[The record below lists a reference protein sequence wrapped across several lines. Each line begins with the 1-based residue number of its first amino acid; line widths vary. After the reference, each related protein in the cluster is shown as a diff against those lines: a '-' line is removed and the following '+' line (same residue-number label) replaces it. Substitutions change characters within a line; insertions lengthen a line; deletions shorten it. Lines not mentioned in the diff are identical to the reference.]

1 MGFETAG
8 ACASPRAREAGSSA
22 LSILQVLAAK
32 WLVTLDFT
40 LICQAISLFLPH
52 SRGRITIQTT
62 LAVTEKIRINKE
74 IRAAELRVI
83 GAQGENLGLLSFADA
98 FKAAQ
103 DANLDLIEISP
114 NAVPPVAK
122 IMDYGKFQ
130 YEQKKRDSAARSKAK
145 VSETKEV
152 QIKVGTGENDMRL
165 KAKKAAEWLAEG
177 HRVRMELFLK
187 GRYKG
192 MDEAFLK
199 TRLEKFM
206 LLIPYAYRVAEPIT
220 RAPKGFAAILERDPK
235 AATGAVK
242 PVSKEEVV
250 SSPEPKPEA

>member
-1 MGFETAG
+1 VGTIAILVIL
-8 ACASPRAREAGSSA
+8 CYSLHTNA
-22 LSILQVLAAK
+22 LN
-32 WLVTLDFT
+32 
-40 LICQAISLFLPH
+40 
-52 SRGRITIQTT
+52 TT
-62 LAVTEKIRINKE
+62 DKVRINKE

-83 GAQGENLGLLSFADA
+83 GAQGENLGVITFEEAL
-98 FKAAQ
+98 KAAV
-103 DANLDLIEISP
+103 DAGLDLIEISP
-114 NAVPPVAK
+114 NALPPVAK
-122 IMDYGKFQ
+122 VMDYGKFQ
-130 YEQKKRDSAARSKAK
+130 YEQKKRESAARSQAK

-192 MDEAFLK
+192 MDETFLK

-206 LLIPYAYRVAEPIT
+206 LLIPYPYRIAEPVT

-235 AATGAVK
+235 ATTAKPAT
-242 PVSKEEVV
+242 
-250 SSPEPKPEA
+250 EAPSQTT

>member
-1 MGFETAG
+1 M
-8 ACASPRAREAGSSA
+8 S
-22 LSILQVLAAK
+22 
-32 WLVTLDFT
+32 
-40 LICQAISLFLPH
+40 
-52 SRGRITIQTT
+52 TT
-62 LAVTEKIRINKE
+62 DRVRINRE
-74 IRAAELRVI
+74 IRAKELRVI
-83 GAQGENLGLLSFADA
+83 GAAGENLGVLSTEEAQ
-98 FKAAQ
+98 KAAE
-103 DANLDLIEISP
+103 AAGLDLIEISP

-122 IMDYGKFQ
+122 ITDYGKFQ
-130 YEQKKRDSAARSKAK
+130 YELSKRESAARSKVK

-206 LLIPYAYRVAEPIT
+206 LLIPYPYKIAEPIT
-220 RAPKGFAAILERDPK
+220 RAPKGFAGIIEQDRK
-235 AATGAVK
+235 AVADATKRPQAPAAETPIHENK
-242 PVSKEEVV
+242 
-250 SSPEPKPEA
+250 